1 MAITQKDCSAR
12 RESIGDIRNQEY
24 TLAHICEIGLFFS
37 GNKCEASYFF
47 SNSVL
52 GFGRCGESGMIKG
65 HFTERLQLKDKS
77 VVKIMEMGPKLNM
90 EGS

>member
-1 MAITQKDCSAR
+1 MWSQ
-12 RESIGDIRNQEY
+12 
-24 TLAHICEIGLFFS
+24 L
-37 GNKCEASYFF
+37 FF
-47 SNSVL
+47 SNSGL

-90 EGS
+90 EGSWW